1 MPTLKLLS
9 VDPARVPEFSFAG
22 RFMTARL
29 VEIHDGDTAKVL
41 FEYAGAIVKVT
52 LRFEGID
59 TPELRGKT
67 QAERD
72 KAVKA
77 RDFVA
82 AWALPDRFR
91 VGGNHSEK
99 EIRAALVETPLLI
112 TVRCGK
118 LDNFGR
124 TLATLFKP
132 PDETPLNKLLLD
144 SGLAVKYDG
153 GTKDP
158 SAFA

>member
-9 VDPARVPEFSFAG
+9 VDPSRVPEFSFAG

-41 FEYAGAIVKVT
+41 FEYAGTIVKVT
-52 LRFEGID
+52 VRFEGVD
-59 TPELRGKT
+59 TAELRSKS

-72 KAVKA
+72 KAVRA

-82 AWALPDRFR
+82 AWALPDRFK

-99 EIRAALVETPLLI
+99 EIREALAATPVLI

-118 LDNFGR
+118 FEKFGR

-132 PDETPLNKLLLD
+132 PAEESLNKQLLD

-153 GTKDP
+153 GTKEQGTF
-158 SAFA
+158 S